1 MNNVTLMG
9 RLTKDPEV
17 VIPQDD
23 TGYSR
28 ARYILAV
35 KKRKK
40 DEAAFIP
47 CVAFGKTAE
56 FVQKYLKKGK
66 EIAITGHL
74 DTNSYD
80 DRNGNRVFSMN
91 VIVDEHHFT
100 GAPDPSSREAST
112 QTDPDGFM
120 RLPEG
125 TQEELPFA

>member
-1 MNNVTLMG
+1 MNTVILMG

-17 VIPQDD
+17 VIPQNDE
-23 TGYSR
+23 GYSR

-35 KKRKK
+35 KKKKK
-40 DEAAFIP
+40 DEAAFVP

-74 DTNSYD
+74 NTNSYD
-80 DRNGNRVFSMN
+80 DRNGNHVFSMN

-100 GAPDPSSREAST
+100 GAPDPSGKSDTYE
-112 QTDPDGFM
+112 TDKDGFM
-120 RLPEG
+120 KLSEG
-125 TQEELPFA
+125 MQEELPFA